1 MRKFSLLFMAVLLLA
16 ALFSVPAQGAG
27 GAWSATWTLTQ
38 ATDNQ
43 ASAAIALPGSASIG
57 GPVTTL
63 WVTLGSA
70 ITSSTTTIRCSPDG
84 GTTYFPFYG
93 FNNGTNVVDG
103 TTAAA
108 TTAVMFQ
115 VPGDVSACTHIK
127 VYFGTAQAADETG
140 TIYGR

>member
-1 MRKFSLLFMAVLLLA
+1 MRKYALLFLA
-16 ALFSVPAQGAG
+16 ALLLMAGAVIPAYAAG

-57 GPVTTL
+57 GPVKTM

-70 ITSSTTTIRCSPDG
+70 ITSSTTTIQCSPDG
-84 GTTYFPFYG
+84 GTTYYPFYAYH
-93 FNNGTNVVDG
+93 NNTNIIGG

-108 TTAVMFQ
+108 VTAVMFQ
-115 VPGDVSACTHIK
+115 VAGDVSACTHVK